1 MNYTINFNYAN
12 MHLHSTHSDGQFSP
26 HHLAVLAK
34 SLGYGGVVLT
44 DHDVISGIPEL
55 MRVAKIL
62 GIESMPGVE
71 FACKQWDAYFHIL
84 GFDFD
89 IDNPELNEF
98 VERLC
103 EYRNNHTRALF
114 EAGLKRGTLSGITWE
129 EVVELNPGCRWF
141 CNDQVRTAMVAKGL
155 VRREEWGAVSK
166 ANFKS
171 EYALSVPMEMAS
183 VEEAVYNIRNAGGI
197 AVLAHPAGQY
207 EYVDRLVE
215 IGIQGLEVSHPSLS
229 REEEIALRQKAK
241 LNKLYMTG
249 GTDHTGPM
257 GGCMGAHAVPAYH
270 GALEDDY
277 LAIKN
282 RIFS

>member
-1 MNYTINFNYAN
+1 MPICICIQPIQTVSF
-12 MHLHSTHSDGQFSP
+12 P

-44 DHDVISGIPEL
+44 DHDVISGTLSLCGLPKYWH
-55 MRVAKIL
+55 RKHARR
-62 GIESMPGVE
+62 GICMQAVGCIFNS
-71 FACKQWDAYFHIL
+71 